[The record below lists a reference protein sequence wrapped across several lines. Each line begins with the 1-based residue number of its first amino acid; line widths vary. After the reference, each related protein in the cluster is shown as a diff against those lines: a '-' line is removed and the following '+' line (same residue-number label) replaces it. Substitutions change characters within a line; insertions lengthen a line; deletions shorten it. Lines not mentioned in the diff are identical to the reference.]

1 MKSKISTKRF
11 FPNAL
16 TILNMFLGFLS
27 IIFIMKG
34 QYFDAGLFILIAG
47 LMDIFDG
54 KIARSLGISSKFGVE
69 FDSLADVVSFCVAP
83 SLLVYNLY
91 CQNINYIV
99 GAIFSFV
106 PLIAGTVRLAKY
118 NLDTDENNPKSYFV
132 GLSTPISTVTILSFM
147 YFSINVG
154 GPNDYGDSRLGII
167 LVCTLG
173 LLMLSP
179 IHFPKVPLI
188 TFKSS
193 SSNSLLLMILIIC
206 SASLIIWKGFALLPI
221 CLGYIIS
228 NVLVWIFRIRPSN
241 VQLKKRP

>member
-1 MKSKISTKRF
+1 MRSNISKKRF

-34 QYFDAGLFILIAG
+34 QYFDAGLFILLAG

-83 SLLVYNLY
+83 SLLIYNLY
-91 CQNINYIV
+91 CDNINYIV
-99 GAIFSFV
+99 GAIFSFI
-106 PLIAGTVRLAKY
+106 PLIAGTIRLAKY
-118 NLDTDENNPKSYFV
+118 NLDSDEDSPKSYFV

-147 YFSINVG
+147 YFSIHIG
-154 GPNDYGDSRLGII
+154 GPNNYGDSRIGLI
-167 LVCTLG
+167 LVCALG

-193 SSNSLLLMILIIC
+193 ASNSFLLMVLIAC
-206 SASLIIWKGFALLPI
+206 TASLIIWKGFALLPI

-228 NVLVWIFRIRPSN
+228 NILVWIIKIRPSRI
-241 VQLKKRP
+241 QIKK